1 MTGLSLAEYRALE
14 ELVAPTLAS
23 RTTRG
28 TPRKRSVGARQT
40 ATTDKLVFFATLHWL
55 YRYPSG
61 AHMEVLFGV
70 DDALL
75 MRHIWRWV
83 GALDDALRDLLP
95 DLTTWTQ
102 ADWDKLVDEQSQHI
116 RDRAGF
122 LKAMRVAMAVDG
134 TEVMIFRPAPSFQK
148 SRFSAKKRQ
157 HALNILVVVRLDGR
171 VLWVRAW
178 QPVRE
183 ESRDWQP
190 PRRVRDSAASHISV
204 APTAPRQISDEAFD
218 GVPNDQAQWKA
229 SGFREYL
236 EKYKAGILADGG
248 FYLNTAEHKKAG
260 PGKEI
265 NGTTPIRRPAR
276 APGEKK
282 NKSKKLN
289 PAQRLYNL
297 LVSQHRV
304 VVENAIGSMKRGHRR
319 LLFRKWQSIPH
330 PSVND
335 FCRKITKIDRS
346 PVSVGRLLEFSH
358 RWKAL
363 VKTYPTMYSK
373 GGLSFGPK
381 RTLWKLLCYGRK
393 F

>member
-1 MTGLSLAEYRALE
+1 VQADDLLVARRVSRAR
-14 ELVAPTLAS
+14 ELVAPTLAL

-75 MRHIWRWV
+75 MRHIWRCV

-134 TEVMIFRPAPSFQK
+134 TEVMIFRPAPAFQK

-335 FCRKITKIDRS
+335 FFRKITKIDRS

-373 GGLSFGPK
+373 GA
-381 RTLWKLLCYGRK
+381 
-393 F
+393 

>member
-75 MRHIWRWV
+75 MRHIWRCV

-171 VLWVRAW
+171 VLWVRALR

-183 ESRDWQP
+183 ESRDWQ
-190 PRRVRDSAASHISV
+190 AA
-204 APTAPRQISDEAFD
+204 AACA
-218 GVPNDQAQWKA
+218 
-229 SGFREYL
+229 
-236 EKYKAGILADGG
+236 
-248 FYLNTAEHKKAG
+248 
-260 PGKEI
+260 
-265 NGTTPIRRPAR
+265 
-276 APGEKK
+276 
-282 NKSKKLN
+282 
-289 PAQRLYNL
+289 
-297 LVSQHRV
+297 
-304 VVENAIGSMKRGHRR
+304 
-319 LLFRKWQSIPH
+319 
-330 PSVND
+330 
-335 FCRKITKIDRS
+335 
-346 PVSVGRLLEFSH
+346 
-358 RWKAL
+358 
-363 VKTYPTMYSK
+363 
-373 GGLSFGPK
+373 
-381 RTLWKLLCYGRK
+381 
-393 F
+393 